1 MSWAIPLLVVTVE
14 EKGRCNGIAWAK
26 EATKSLFEGSEIKD
40 HTKSLSKFHEGNIQ
54 VGGLLREGRFASLL
68 EVASFESHSA
78 EKSSIYPYNPEKAG
92 SCHISE
98 AIQLEEDQLDELNI
112 FTAQQIQENCIR
124 VDGSARYMIKAF
136 RHEIINDSDL
146 FIQGVQYMMTE
157 SRILSSLSHPN
168 IIKLQATST
177 VDAGSEFFFMVFD
190 RLYESLDHHL
200 ERWSAGKTKG
210 TFRKKG
216 LFRKK
221 EKKLN
226 PYDEKVLIML
236 DLSNAVHYLHT
247 NKIVHRQLAP
257 ENIGFSVVSH

>member
-78 EKSSIYPYNPEKAG
+78 EKASIYPYNPEKAG

-98 AIQLEEDQLDELNI
+98 AIQREEDQLDELNI
-112 FTAQQIQENCIR
+112 STAQQIQENCIR
-124 VDGSARYMIKAF
+124 VDGSARYMIKTF

-146 FIQGVQYMMTE
+146 FIQGVQT
-157 SRILSSLSHPN
+157 
-168 IIKLQATST
+168 
-177 VDAGSEFFFMVFD
+177 
-190 RLYESLDHHL
+190 
-200 ERWSAGKTKG
+200 
-210 TFRKKG
+210 
-216 LFRKK
+216 
-221 EKKLN
+221 
-226 PYDEKVLIML
+226 
-236 DLSNAVHYLHT
+236 
-247 NKIVHRQLAP
+247 
-257 ENIGFSVVSH
+257 